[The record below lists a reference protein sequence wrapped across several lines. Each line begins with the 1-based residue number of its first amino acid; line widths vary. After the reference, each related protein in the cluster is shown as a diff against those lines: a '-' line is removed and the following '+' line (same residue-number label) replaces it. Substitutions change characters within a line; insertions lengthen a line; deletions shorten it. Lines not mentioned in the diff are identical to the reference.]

1 MAATAKAM
9 AARGIDVADFSS
21 GEPDFDTPEPVKAA
35 AEAAIRAGFTK
46 YTPSSGI
53 DELRQ
58 AIIDKLQAE
67 QGLRYEKSQVLVSCG
82 AKHSLYNLAEAL
94 LEAGDE
100 VIIPVPYWV
109 SYADQTLLNDATP
122 VFLQTR
128 EEDGYAIDT
137 QELERLIS
145 PRTKAIILNSPGNPT
160 GATYNRATLEHLAA
174 LALSRDLLL
183 ISDEIYE
190 QILYDGATHTSIA
203 SLGPEVA
210 AHTVIING
218 VSKAY
223 AMTGWRI
230 GYAAGPK
237 DLLTAMANIQSQS
250 TSNPCSIS
258 QKAAVVA
265 LREGG
270 VFTKI
275 MVTEFD
281 RRRRVMVERLNAMP
295 GVHCRMPTGAFY
307 AFPNVSGLLGRQSP
321 KGKLPLRP
329 ISRITCCRNSRSP
342 SFPVS
347 RLGAPNIFD
356 CRTRPAWR
364 RLSVEWIALTRRSS
378 SSLSRLWTA
387 RSVWSIR
394 SIWSI
399 WLFDQSRSTK
409 HTKQTE

>member
-1 MAATAKAM
+1 MKLAARAGRIAPSPTLAMAATAKAM
-9 AARGIDVADFSS
+9 AAQGIDVIDFSS

-53 DELRQ
+53 DELRE
-58 AIIDKLQAE
+58 AIVDKLKTE
-67 QGLRYEKSQVLVSCG
+67 QGLQYEKSQILVSCG

-122 VFLQTR
+122 IFLPTSNMM
-128 EEDGYAIDT
+128 DT
-137 QELERLIS
+137 PLMPHELERLIT
-145 PRTKAIILNSPGNPT
+145 PRTKAIIVNSPCNPT
-160 GATYNRATLEHLAA
+160 GATYDRTTLERLAE
-174 LALSRDLLL
+174 LALRQHLVL

-190 QILYDGATHTSIA
+190 KVLYDGATHISIA

-210 AHTVIING
+210 ARTVVING

-258 QKAAVVA
+258 QKAAVAA
-265 LREGG
+265 LREGAA
-270 VFTKI
+270 FTK
-275 MVTEFD
+275 
-281 RRRRVMVERLNAMP
+281 R
-295 GVHCRMPTGAFY
+295 
-307 AFPNVSGLLGRQSP
+307 
-321 KGKLPLRP
+321 
-329 ISRITCCRNSRSP
+329 
-342 SFPVS
+342 
-347 RLGAPNIFD
+347 
-356 CRTRPAWR
+356 W
-364 RLSVEWIALTRRSS
+364 
-378 SSLSRLWTA
+378 
-387 RSVWSIR
+387 
-394 SIWSI
+394 
-399 WLFDQSRSTK
+399 
-409 HTKQTE
+409 

>member
-1 MAATAKAM
+1 MKLAARVSRITPSPTLAMTATAKAM
-9 AARGIDVADFSS
+9 AAQGLDVVDFSS

-100 VIIPVPYWV
+100 IIIPTPYWV
-109 SYADQTLLNDATP
+109 SYADQALLNDATP
-122 VFLQTR
+122 VFLPTS
-128 EEDGYAIDT
+128 EADGYAINPDDL
-137 QELERLIS
+137 QRLVT
-145 PRTKAIILNSPGNPT
+145 PRTKAIIVNSPCNPT
-160 GATYNRATLEHLAA
+160 GATYDRKTLEAIATIAVRHKILI
-174 LALSRDLLL
+174 

-190 QILYDGATHTSIA
+190 KVLYDGATHISIA
-203 SLGPEVA
+203 TLSPEVA
-210 AHTVIING
+210 AQTVVING

-258 QKAAVVA
+258 QKAAVAA
-265 LREGG
+265 LKFGRP
-270 VFTKI
+270 FTEK
-275 MVTEFD
+275 MVVEFD
-281 RRRRVMVERLNAMP
+281 RRRKFMVDRLNSIP
-295 GVHCRMPTGAFY
+295 GVTCRMPTGAFY
-307 AFPNVSGLLGRQSP
+307 AFPNISGVLGRKGPNGPIKSP
-321 KGKLPLRP
+321 QELAGHLLKEAHVAVVPGEPFGSQHH
-329 ISRITCCRNSRSP
+329 I
-342 SFPVS
+342 
-347 RLGAPNIFD
+347 
-356 CRTRPAWR
+356 
-364 RLSVEWIALTRRSS
+364 RLSYATSMEGIQRGLDRLARTFEQ
-378 SSLSRLWTA
+378 LS
-387 RSVWSIR
+387 V
-394 SIWSI
+394 
-399 WLFDQSRSTK
+399 
-409 HTKQTE
+409 